1 MKDKDINTFVESFED
16 GSDLD
21 ITLNYPEQI
30 SDRVNLDIISDK
42 VHVRIKKMA
51 KDLIDEYAASNTK
64 KELGGVLIGN
74 YKQINGHYYVYVEAA
89 LKANYTDASKSEIKF
104 THQTWEDIDRK
115 KDQYYPNK
123 KIVGWFHTHPGFG
136 VFLSDYDLFIQEN
149 FFKLAFQVAYVV
161 DPVKGKAV
169 FFGNDDGEIVKI
181 NYEIEETAMPVYI
194 PRPVVTG
201 YTKKQR
207 FKKLLSKVLLLGSV
221 SLTFLL
227 LLFIGFF
234 ILFPDSSPG
243 NGKTALSLQQN
254 TETEQKNQT
263 STDEPENESPAT
275 DTQNNTET
283 KTEEKQISEEAFK
296 PLDDS
301 VLESIE
307 LNPLIEE
314 YKQLRTE
321 FNLLKEQPD
330 TPSDQQ

>member
-1 MKDKDINTFVESFED
+1 MKDKDINTFTESFED

-30 SDRVNLDIISDK
+30 SDRVNLDVISDK

-51 KDLIDEYAASNTK
+51 KDLIDEYAASNIK

-74 YKQINGHYYVYVEAA
+74 YKQINDHYYVYIEAI

-161 DPVKGKAV
+161 DPVKDQAV

-181 NYEIEETAMPVYI
+181 NYEIEETAMPVYT

-201 YTKKQR
+201 YSKKR
-207 FKKLLSKVLLLGSV
+207 SFKKKFNRAFIFVSILVYSLVLLLIG
-221 SLTFLL
+221 FLL
-227 LLFIGFF
+227 GMNFKSGEKDAKDSLNVESKDLIALNNGFYSDCL
-234 ILFPDSSPG
+234 IE
-243 NGKTALSLQQN
+243 A
-254 TETEQKNQT
+254 
-263 STDEPENESPAT
+263 
-275 DTQNNTET
+275 
-283 KTEEKQISEEAFK
+283 KTEE
-296 PLDDS
+296 
-301 VLESIE
+301 
-307 LNPLIEE
+307 
-314 YKQLRTE
+314 
-321 FNLLKEQPD
+321 EQPA
-330 TPSDQQ
+330 